1 MFILIPFG
9 RLFPPIKYKRITIM
23 IMKIIYFPTLS
34 VIAIYESKYSL
45 PFRTNNQ
52 SSGATDHAELF
63 GWIAG
68 GGER

>member
-1 MFILIPFG
+1 
-9 RLFPPIKYKRITIM
+9 M